1 LTVLIRRSCQHA
13 RQLDFDSN
21 EPWPFSDAAEMNNAK
36 SRRLDCGSRRVIAWR
51 CAGRTERCRT
61 LAQSQPAELP
71 ATNDGGARVRRRVNL
86 CRRCVQE
93 CVRSASVKSEQPQC
107 HLLLLRFLQ
116 PHVEGS
122 HRRPARRLTR
132 GVSHARASPY
142 VRVKVRATVVDD
154 GRKRQHLGTSRD
166 LHPTPTLYES
176 SSIAF
181 FIYPLEWFVGVFV
194 ASADPFRLYP

>member
-1 LTVLIRRSCQHA
+1 MTATATTAVRQGRVTSGCYTLRPTDATRSTRLGANGDREHMSRTIDARRRPGREDRRSGC
-13 RQLDFDSN
+13 N
-21 EPWPFSDAAEMNNAK
+21 
-36 SRRLDCGSRRVIAWR
+36 
-51 CAGRTERCRT
+51 
-61 LAQSQPAELP
+61 
-71 ATNDGGARVRRRVNL
+71 
-86 CRRCVQE
+86 

-107 HLLLLRFLQ
+107 HLLLLGFLQ

-132 GVSHARASPY
+132 GGSHARAAPC